1 MSYANP
7 STDLGI
13 VNYSVIGDNINKS
26 LTNIESARDEIITQ
40 QKEAQAILDE
50 KFETISDE
58 LATKNIMLFGGE
70 VSDAL
75 RNSFRELADKGAL
88 NNLNSQGFRDLKFK
102 VGNMRSSLDK
112 IAELSSSNVELSKQF
127 DDPALASMVASVR
140 AGDGSTTAAVEDG
153 RLVYT
158 HEYNGAKR
166 TWTDEDIIRE
176 SSKFEDV
183 GIKRDKYNTFL
194 DSAAKATQANIKDF
208 AKEGSTYENT
218 NNDINSAF
226 KALSLSDLTYLY
238 NEEVSDNLKVGLPS
252 KYNSYTDVDGNKLSM
267 KEVAANKI
275 KQNELAKTVFER
287 SYLDRV
293 SQYPISL
300 ARKIQQTQLN
310 KLNKEV
316 SALNSAE
323 KWDRKRWETREIS
336 NKQMY
341 NNLKSIKFK
350 TYDEYKSSDEF
361 KSKDDKDVLAS
372 YELEKS
378 KIENELMRQLSYAP
392 VSINGKMVPVQ
403 SVEID
408 SDGFANLYGKTIAK
422 DLLGEPIVTDMPLG
436 KFKLDGSS
444 FENAYNHI
452 VNNLDLEGSARV
464 QTEDNSE
471 DAFKSFFQQQ
481 SPNK

>member
-7 STDLGI
+7 STNVGV
-13 VNYSVIGDNINKS
+13 VNYSVVGDNINKS
-26 LTNIESARDEIITQ
+26 LTNVEIAREEIVTQ

-88 NNLNSQGFRDLKFK
+88 NDLNSQGFRDLKFK

-127 DDPALASMVASVR
+127 DDPALASLVASVR
-140 AGDGSTTAAVEDG
+140 DGDGSTTAAVEDG

-158 HEYNGAKR
+158 HEYNGVKK

-183 GIKRDKYNTFL
+183 GVKRDKYNSYFNTIT
-194 DSAAKATQANIKDF
+194 AATEAKVKEF
-208 AKEGSTYENT
+208 AKEGNKYENI
-218 NNDINSAF
+218 NNDISVAF
-226 KALSLSDLTYLY
+226 QALGRDNLSFLY
-238 NEEVSDNLKVGLPS
+238 NELVPDSEKLGLSFKYGSPKDN
-252 KYNSYTDVDGNKLSM
+252 DGNKLSP
-267 KEVAANKI
+267 KEIAANKI
-275 KQNELAKTVFER
+275 KQDDLARIHFEKLYR
-287 SYLDRV
+287 DKIPEYKE
-293 SQYPISL
+293 SL
-300 ARKIQQTQLN
+300 ARKIQQTQLD

-316 SALNSAE
+316 SALNSAG

-403 SVEID
+403 SVKID
-408 SDGFANLYGKTIAK
+408 DNGFANLYGKTIAENIV
-422 DLLGEPIVTDMPLG
+422 GEPIITDMPLG

-464 QTEDNSE
+464 KESVKLGWGDFNQPQ
-471 DAFKSFFQQQ
+471 K
-481 SPNK
+481 